1 MPDNRESKHV
11 RQKLPREEDDSLLEL
26 ETSTPFLPSVVSGP
40 SRQKIS
46 KDIAEFQ
53 STKMPIPKGN
63 NRRHRAGRMFHEW
76 TQVLVPW
83 RGSQNTVFWAPGPVL
98 WETLPS
104 TLSSSAI
111 SGLGF
116 RESMLPGCY
125 TRTQTLCHIPDSFD
139 SVPHPQF

>member
-1 MPDNRESKHV
+1 MVQRVKEPMLSPLQHRFHPWPHPMSWVWPKKEMDA
-11 RQKLPREEDDSLLEL
+11 
-26 ETSTPFLPSVVSGP
+26 P

-63 NRRHRAGRMFHEW
+63 NRRRRAGRMFHEW